1 MRVCARWGVVLRMH
15 PSKQKLVIYNE
26 NSFLSLTRAPASF
39 DSRLDDGVG
48 RGWGDEADSCL
59 SFAQQKSQLQYK
71 KQLFLLTKRA
81 GRVLFVRVSDSH
93 IIGRRRTKRKVS
105 HKKIYSGGPKSVVDP
120 WRAVG

>member
-1 MRVCARWGVVLRMH
+1 MH

-26 NSFLSLTRAPASF
+26 NSFLSLTWAPASF

-71 KQLFLLTKRA
+71 KNYSTGLPGEPLINLLIWEGT
-81 GRVLFVRVSDSH
+81 
-93 IIGRRRTKRKVS
+93 
-105 HKKIYSGGPKSVVDP
+105 
-120 WRAVG
+120 